1 MTLATSHN
9 AYLVRPPGT
18 TIDRVRTEGSIGS
31 ILEAALNGDSDAW
44 TSIVER
50 FSDQLWWITRGYR
63 LDEHTAADVVQTV
76 WIQLIRFG
84 HQIQD
89 PERLGAW
96 LATCTRRECLR
107 RVSPREVPSTS
118 LEERPDMNQELPE
131 EAMLDEEA
139 IGAMLIG
146 FAQLSEPD
154 QRLLKLLCDVP
165 PRSYQEI
172 AALLGRPVGAI
183 GPSRQRA
190 LDRLRAILKEQD
202 R

>member
-1 MTLATSHN
+1 MTAMSAKSACLM
-9 AYLVRPPGT
+9 RQPGT
-18 TIDRVRTEGSIGS
+18 TIDEVRAKGSLGS
-31 ILEAALNGDSDAW
+31 LLEAALNGDSDAW
-44 TSIVER
+44 ESIVGE
-50 FSDQLWWITRGYR
+50 FTDHLWWITRGYR

-84 HQIQD
+84 GQIQD

-107 RVSPREVPSTS
+107 RVSPREVPSTM
-118 LEERPDMNQELPE
+118 LEERSDDGQELPE
-131 EAMLDEEA
+131 EAVLDEEA
-139 IGAMLIG
+139 IGEMLIG
-146 FAQLSEPD
+146 FARLSEAD

-183 GPSRQRA
+183 GPSRKRA
-190 LDRLRAILKEQD
+190 LARLRAILREQE